1 VSQRSQDTLY
11 KYCSAE
17 TAKLILA
24 SRSLRWS
31 ASHLYA
37 DPLELTYQSE
47 LPFNNDDLLSAAI
60 KAATSFIFAK
70 DAPSGRA
77 PLMAAIR
84 RWRDEERF
92 DSPEEAEQVLHD
104 LLSQMV
110 THRIEE
116 IEQIVTDWKA
126 LTKRLRIC
134 CFSAKA
140 DDLNSWYK
148 YADNQRGVILRFH
161 NEGSAYFGEAAR
173 IKYSDNRPAISSM
186 KEQLNTVLVNDG
198 HRPQDYFLE
207 KFAAKPM
214 SYKSE
219 QEWRCFYEQKES
231 EAPIDEDP
239 NKHFI
244 DRPFNTD
251 DLKAVQ
257 FGSAT
262 SLEDKKE
269 IWDVLKSNYSLVKVF
284 ETTIGT
290 TNFELKTDRINQKP
304 A

>member
-1 VSQRSQDTLY
+1 MSQRSQDTLY

-24 SRSLRWS
+24 SQSLRWS
-31 ASHLYA
+31 ASQLYA
-37 DPLELTYQSE
+37 DPLELNYQSE

-70 DAPSGRA
+70 DPPSGRA

-92 DSPEEAEQVLHD
+92 ASPEEAETVLHD
-104 LLSQMV
+104 LLTQMV
-110 THRIEE
+110 TQRIEE

-126 LTKRLRIC
+126 YTRKMRIC

-148 YADNQRGVILRFH
+148 YGDNHRGVILRFH
-161 NEGSAYFGEAAR
+161 NEGSAYFGKAEQV
-173 IKYSDNRPAISSM
+173 KYSDNKPAISSM

-198 HRPQDYFLE
+198 HRPQDYFQE
-207 KFAAKPM
+207 KFLSKPL

-219 QEWRCFYEQKES
+219 QEWRCFFEQKES
-231 EAPIDEDP
+231 DAPIDEDP
-239 NKHFI
+239 NKHYL
-244 DRPFNTD
+244 DRPFNND
-251 DLKAVQ
+251 DLKAVH
-257 FGSAT
+257 FGTAT
-262 SLEDKKE
+262 SLADQKE
-269 IWDVLKSNYSLVKVF
+269 IWDIIKSNYSLVKMF
-284 ETTIGT
+284 ETTLGT
-290 TNFELKTDRINQKP
+290 TNFELKIDRVNQKP
-304 A
+304 S